1 MSPKPNDDLLATLGV
16 YGAIGFQLA
25 ISVVIGVMLG
35 RWLDARWGTT
45 PWLTIGGMLL
55 GSGAG
60 FWNLIRLLKWKDKD
74 GDS

>member
-1 MSPKPNDDLLATLGV
+1 MPPKSDNDLLVSLGI

-25 ISVVIGVMLG
+25 IAVVVGVMAG

-45 PWLTIGGMLL
+45 PWMTIAGMLL

-74 GDS
+74 RDS

>member
-1 MSPKPNDDLLATLGV
+1 MPPRPDKDFLVTLSV

-25 ISVVIGVMLG
+25 ISVVVGVMAG
-35 RWLDARWGTT
+35 RWLDARWATT
-45 PWLTIGGMLL
+45 PWLTIVGMLL

-60 FWNLIRLLKWKDKD
+60 FWNLIRLMKWKDKD